1 MFFSKQKKIK
11 IDLKKNLLQ
20 NPKILEVNLIKDEVR
35 IGFDWNKNISVLLL
49 VLFIAGILIG
59 EIYYGLDWWEKQE
72 SLRSQSLAT
81 DVAKVNSEINQ
92 IKTGSDAALVFK
104 DKSNELGRLLNE
116 HIYWSNF
123 FSWLEKKTL
132 SSVTYSDFS
141 GDAKGVYTLN
151 AKASNYAEVSWQVK
165 AFLDDKMTKG
175 VDVLNVSLASV
186 KEKEKI
192 VGKGV
197 SFSLNLEVNPEIF
210 KK

>member
-35 IGFDWNKNISVLLL
+35 IGFDWNKNISILLL
-49 VLFIAGILIG
+49 VLFIACIFIG

-72 SLRSQSLAT
+72 SLRSQSLAA

-132 SSVTYSDFS
+132 SSVTYSNFT
-141 GDAKGVYTLN
+141 GDTKGVYALS

-165 AFLDDKMTKG
+165 AFLDDKMTKK
-175 VDVLNVSLASV
+175 VEVLNVALVSI
-186 KEKEKI
+186 KEKEKT

-197 SFSLNLEVNPEIF
+197 SFSLNLEVDPEIF